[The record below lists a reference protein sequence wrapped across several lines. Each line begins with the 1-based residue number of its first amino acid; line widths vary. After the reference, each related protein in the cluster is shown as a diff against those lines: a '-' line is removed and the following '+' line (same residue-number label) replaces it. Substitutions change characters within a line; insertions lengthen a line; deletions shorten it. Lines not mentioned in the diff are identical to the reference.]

1 MKFEWDPKK
10 EIINQR
16 EHKVPFHEAVTVLGD
31 PLSVTVMDPD
41 HSTIERR
48 FMTVGFSVR
57 HQPLIVSHLDRQD
70 AVRIIS
76 ARPLTKS
83 ERKTYEQKI

>member
-10 EIINQR
+10 EILNQR
-16 EHKVPFHEAVTVLGD
+16 KHKAPFHEAVTVFGD

-41 HSTIERR
+41 HPTIERR

-57 HQPLIVSHLDRQD
+57 HRPLIVSHLD
-70 AVRIIS
+70 
-76 ARPLTKS
+76 
-83 ERKTYEQKI
+83 